1 MFVGFQTGAD
11 LGRAVASMD
20 VLLNPSVTETFGN
33 VTLEAMATALP
44 VVAARAT
51 GSESLVEDRVTGRLV
66 RPGAVG
72 AFCEALAFY
81 CRDEQARIEAGTAGE
96 MVSRD
101 YGWDEV
107 NQALVDSY
115 LRVIRQHDQ
124 GGRQR
129 PSPVP

>member
-1 MFVGFQTGAD
+1 
-11 LGRAVASMD
+11 MD
-20 VLLNPSVTETFGN
+20 MLFNPSVTETFGN
-33 VTLEAMATALP
+33 VTLEAMATGLP

-66 RPGAVG
+66 RPGAVD
-72 AFCEALAFY
+72 AFCEALSHY
-81 CRDEQARIEAGTAGE
+81 CRDEQARLEAGTAGE
-96 MVSRD
+96 LVSRH

-107 NQALVDSY
+107 NQALVDAY
-115 LRVIRQHDQ
+115 LRVIRQHNE